1 MKRAFVSVVGAAL
14 WGLNAVS
21 ESINDATKAF
31 AISGALEGCIRTVSA
46 NPLGTTGS
54 SGRVRRLGHLVQS
67 FDCFWRVRHVFVF
80 ILAVTV
86 SHISDNGTDHELTG
100 IYFILMHIFI
110 DDSVSRSVTAD
121 VLMGRSTK
129 PSFLIWEEVYQKLSE
144 VEDARWLCR
153 ATDLAMPRLES
164 ELAKHQTL
172 SYVSGG
178 CPFVCECLVM

>member
-1 MKRAFVSVVGAAL
+1 M
-14 WGLNAVS
+14 
-21 ESINDATKAF
+21 
-31 AISGALEGCIRTVSA
+31 SA
-46 NPLGTTGS
+46 NPLGMTGS
-54 SGRVRRLGHLVQS
+54 SGRVRHLGHLVQS
-67 FDCFWRVRHVFVF
+67 LGCFWRVRHVFVF

-121 VLMGRSTK
+121 VLMGMSTK
-129 PSFLIWEEVYQKLSE
+129 LSFLIWEEVYQKLSK
-144 VEDARWLCR
+144 VEDARWLLCT
-153 ATDLAMPRLES
+153 TDLAVPRLES

-172 SYVSGG
+172 SCVLGG